1 MEDII
6 ETFQKLMMV
15 HVDLFR
21 VLMMMMRTS
30 SFFSLGHWVNGR
42 LALMFG
48 SQKALLGLIGKQGK
62 LATNMVGALD
72 KMLHDSK
79 DSKDYIF
86 GEKSD
91 GKTLSFCWSFG
102 GLKFKNYAHLFNEVL
117 HLIKLLHHH
126 LHRFLVKCLGEFFN
140 WNAMPRNSTKCNAI
154 VAIG

>member
-62 LATNMVGALD
+62 FSNKYGRSTRQDVAWFKGFKGFSLVKRVMERLYPFVEV
-72 KMLHDSK
+72 
-79 DSKDYIF
+79 F
-86 GEKSD
+86 GR
-91 GKTLSFCWSFG
+91 
-102 GLKFKNYAHLFNEVL
+102 LKFKNYAHLFNEVL
-117 HLIKLLHHH
+117 HLIKLLHR
-126 LHRFLVKCLGEFFN
+126 LHRFLVKSLGEFFN
-140 WNAMPRNSTKCNAI
+140 CCAKEFNKVQMP
-154 VAIG
+154 